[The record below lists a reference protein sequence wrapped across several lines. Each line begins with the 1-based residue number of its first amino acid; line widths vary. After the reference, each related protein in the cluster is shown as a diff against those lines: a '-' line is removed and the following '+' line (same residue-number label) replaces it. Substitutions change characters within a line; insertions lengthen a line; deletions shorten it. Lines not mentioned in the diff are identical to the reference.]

1 MSILFWDYFK
11 ILFLLF
17 AAIYDIIK
25 TKMERNH
32 MNDLAKKVDECIQK
46 RGVKKTWI
54 AEQLGISQQLL
65 NKRLNKKNFTIED
78 ANEILETIGYKTD
91 YTIIPMTTIQKEMD
105 IKTSDPRPELK
116 NPIIFFDDKNTE
128 K

>member
-1 MSILFWDYFK
+1 MIFYVVY
-11 ILFLLF
+11 
-17 AAIYDIIK
+17 AIIEIRREGDF
-25 TKMERNH
+25 

-78 ANEILETIGYKTD
+78 ANEILRTFGYKTD
-91 YTIIPMTTIQKEMD
+91 VNIIPFTINEAIQNLSGFTE
-105 IKTSDPRPELK
+105 
-116 NPIIFFDDKNTE
+116 IIDDNSNK
-128 K
+128 KRQS

>member
-1 MSILFWDYFK
+1 
-11 ILFLLF
+11 
-17 AAIYDIIK
+17 
-25 TKMERNH
+25 

-78 ANEILETIGYKTD
+78 ANEILRTFGYKTD
-91 YTIIPMTTIQKEMD
+91 VNIIPFTINEAIQNLSGFTEIIARRKR
-105 IKTSDPRPELK
+105 KHNLRRLFWRK
-116 NPIIFFDDKNTE
+116 NYVKVRRA
-128 K
+128 